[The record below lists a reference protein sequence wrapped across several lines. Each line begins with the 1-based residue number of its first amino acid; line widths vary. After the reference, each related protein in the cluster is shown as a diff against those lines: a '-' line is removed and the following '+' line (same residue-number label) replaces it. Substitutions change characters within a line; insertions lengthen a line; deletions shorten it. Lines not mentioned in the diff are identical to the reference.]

1 MINCGRLGAIVGM
14 VWYDG
19 GRGAPPG
26 CYCHARSLRA
36 PAPKLVDEGGRE
48 EGGGWEEG
56 GEAKQGIP
64 QVNVDY

>member
-1 MINCGRLGAIVGM
+1 M

-48 EGGGWEEG
+48 EGGGRWEG
-56 GEAKQGIP
+56 
-64 QVNVDY
+64 NVVLMLENKTPARVGSKVPRVQC

>member
-1 MINCGRLGAIVGM
+1 MINRDCGRLGAIGGM
-14 VWYDG
+14 VWYG

-48 EGGGWEEG
+48 ERQNKEFHR
-56 GEAKQGIP
+56 
-64 QVNVDY
+64 

>member
-1 MINCGRLGAIVGM
+1 MINRDGGRLGAIVGGM
-14 VWYDG
+14 VWYGG

-48 EGGGWEEG
+48 EGG
-56 GEAKQGIP
+56 EAKQGIP